1 MLKSE
6 TKPDLF
12 ILDVD
17 GVLSTGQFIYDSSG
31 KKYKIFGS
39 HDSEGLN
46 ILSEFIKIEFISA
59 DKRGFEISNK
69 RVSDMGFKLNLV
81 SEEDR
86 RNHLEKLGFENVI
99 FMGDGYY
106 DALLFSEVN
115 YSIAPA
121 NARKEALEN
130 ADYVTENKA
139 GEGAVM
145 DACIHLN
152 EKFYIK

>member
-1 MLKSE
+1 MNKN
-6 TKPDLF
+6 PNHF
-12 ILDVD
+12 VIDVD
-17 GVLSTGQFIYDSSG
+17 GVLSTGQFIYGETG
-31 KKYKIFGS
+31 KLYKIFGP
-39 HDSEGLN
+39 HDSDGLKLIKEKVN
-46 ILSEFIKIEFISA
+46 ISFISA
-59 DKRGFEISNK
+59 DESGFEISNK
-69 RVSDMGFKLNLV
+69 RVSDLGFKLELV
-81 SEEDR
+81 SEKDR

>member
-1 MLKSE
+1 MNKNP
-6 TKPDLF
+6 KNF
-12 ILDVD
+12 VIDVD
-17 GVLSTGQFIYDSSG
+17 GVLSTGQFIYGDSG
-31 KKYKIFGS
+31 KLYKIFGP
-39 HDSEGLN
+39 HDSDGLK
-46 ILSEFIKIEFISA
+46 LIKEKVNVSFISA
-59 DKRGFEISNK
+59 DERGFKISNK

>member
-1 MLKSE
+1 MNNNP
-6 TKPDLF
+6 THF
-12 ILDVD
+12 VIDVD
-17 GVLSTGQFIYDSSG
+17 GVLSTGQFIYAESG
-31 KKYKIFGS
+31 KLYKIFGP
-39 HDSEGLN
+39 HDSDGLK
-46 ILSEFIKIEFISA
+46 LIKEKVNVSFISA

-69 RVSDMGFKLNLV
+69 RVSDMGFKLDLV

>member
-1 MLKSE
+1 MNKN
-6 TKPDLF
+6 PNHF
-12 ILDVD
+12 VIDVD
-17 GVLSTGQFIYDSSG
+17 GVLSTGQFIYGDSG
-31 KKYKIFGS
+31 KLYKIFGP
-39 HDSEGLN
+39 HDSDGLK
-46 ILSEFIKIEFISA
+46 LIKEKINVSFISA

>member
-1 MLKSE
+1 MNNNP
-6 TKPDLF
+6 THF
-12 ILDVD
+12 VIDVD
-17 GVLSTGQFIYDSSG
+17 GVLSTGQFIYGDSG
-31 KKYKIFGS
+31 KLYKIFGP
-39 HDSEGLN
+39 HDSDGLK
-46 ILSEFIKIEFISA
+46 LIKEKVNVSFISA

>member
-1 MLKSE
+1 MNNNP
-6 TKPDLF
+6 THF
-12 ILDVD
+12 VIDVD
-17 GVLSTGQFIYDSSG
+17 GVLSTGQFIYGDSG
-31 KKYKIFGS
+31 KLYKIFGP
-39 HDSEGLN
+39 HDSDGLK
-46 ILSEFIKIEFISA
+46 LIKEKVNVSFISA

-69 RVSDMGFKLNLV
+69 RVSDMGFKLDLV

>member
-1 MLKSE
+1 MNNNP
-6 TKPDLF
+6 THF
-12 ILDVD
+12 VIDVD
-17 GVLSTGQFIYDSSG
+17 GVLSTGQFIYGDSG
-31 KKYKIFGS
+31 KLYKIFGP
-39 HDSEGLN
+39 HDSDGLK
-46 ILSEFIKIEFISA
+46 LIKEKVNVSFISA

-69 RVSDMGFKLNLV
+69 RVSDMGFKLDLV

-152 EKFYIK
+152 EMFYIN